1 MYKYLH
7 TYKEFIH
14 LQQSNQIGQNVTAM
28 VSSMSN
34 PSLRGYAH
42 ELMMCTQAE
51 MTYQLI
57 RDELYNYIL

>member
-1 MYKYLH
+1 MQKKIETTSEVGVQIFAHIQGIIY
-7 TYKEFIH
+7 

-42 ELMMCTQAE
+42 ELMMCT
-51 MTYQLI
+51 
-57 RDELYNYIL
+57 